1 MLKRTLTATALAVV
15 LAAPAF
21 AQSNSNGNSAP
32 LSPPPA
38 AHDSSSSSTQ
48 MNSNAG
54 MDKTATTQRAGFVQS
69 QGADEWRAS
78 KLIGASVYGP
88 DNKSIGDINDVVI
101 ASNGGIKAVV
111 VGVGGFLGV
120 GEKNVA
126 VPFEALHVQR
136 KENSASIEKITVS
149 FNKDEL
155 KSAPNF
161 AYYQASGS
169 STTTG
174 SNITQPRTA
183 PTAPTPPAG
192 TTK

>member
-1 MLKRTLTATALAVV
+1 MLTRILTATALATV

-21 AQSNSNGNSAP
+21 AQSSAP
-32 LSPPPA
+32 LSPPA
-38 AHDSSSSSTQ
+38 AHDSSSSATQ
-48 MNSNAG
+48 ANPGSG
-54 MDKTATTQRAGFVQS
+54 MDKNASTQRAGFVQS
-69 QGADEWRAS
+69 QSADEWRAS
-78 KLIGASVYGP
+78 KLIGTSVYGP
-88 DNKSIGDINDVVI
+88 DNKSIGEINDVVI

-126 VPFEALHVQR
+126 LPFDALHVQR

-155 KSAPNF
+155 KNAPNF

-174 SNITQPRTA
+174 SSTTQPRTA
-183 PTAPTPPAG
+183 PSAPAG
-192 TTK
+192 SSK